1 VHALPN
7 IITALRLL
15 LVPAV
20 VAAIARGHFALAA
33 ILFAL
38 AGISDGVDGWLAR
51 RFGWTS
57 PTGAMLD
64 AVADKLM
71 IVATIVA
78 LVMLGLLPLW
88 LTLVLLLR
96 DTLMVAGISLYHRL
110 LGGVQMAP
118 LRSGK
123 LHVFVLFG
131 VLSLTLAHAAGLQ
144 WLAGPLPWLFVLA
157 AATAVVSYLG
167 YLKQGLQRLR
177 AARGA

>member
-1 VHALPN
+1 VNALPN

-20 VAAIARGHFALAA
+20 VTALARGHFGLAA
-33 ILFAL
+33 IAFVL

-71 IVATIVA
+71 IVATIVS
-78 LVMLGLLPLW
+78 LVMLGILPLW
-88 LTLVLLLR
+88 LTVVLLLR
-96 DTLMVAGISLYHRL
+96 DMLMVMGISLYHRI
-110 LGGVQMAP
+110 LGGVEIAP
-118 LRSGK
+118 LWIGK

-131 VLSLTLAHAAGLQ
+131 VLSLTLAHAAGMHALSP
-144 WLAGPLPWLFVLA
+144 LLPWLFALA
-157 AATAVVSYLG
+157 SATAVASFLSYLQ
-167 YLKQGLQRLR
+167 QGLARLR
-177 AARGA
+177 DAQGG